1 MASPEIAKMNK
12 KILVVDDD
20 RDVLIGLNARLRSA
34 GYATVFASDALAA
47 VRMARTEEP
56 DLILLDIGLPAGGGF
71 TVLDRLRQNASLS
84 FIPVFVISARDPE
97 EIEKKALDAGARL
110 VFSKP
115 FDHEA
120 LLRQI
125 EGELH

>member
-1 MASPEIAKMNK
+1 MPSLEIDKSTK

-20 RDVLIGLNARLRSA
+20 RDVLIGLNARLRNA

-47 VRMARTEEP
+47 VKMARTEAP

-71 TVLDRLRQNASLS
+71 AVLERLRQNAHLS
-84 FIPVFVISARDPE
+84 FIPVFVISARDRE
-97 EIEKKALDAGARL
+97 EIEKRALDAGARH

-125 EGELH
+125 AGELH

>member
-1 MASPEIAKMNK
+1 LVSLEVDKSTK

-20 RDVLIGLNARLRSA
+20 RDVLIGLNARLRNA

-47 VRMARTEEP
+47 VKMARTEAP

-71 TVLDRLRQNASLS
+71 AVLERLRQNAHLS
-84 FIPVFVISARDPE
+84 FIPVFVISARDRAE
-97 EIEKKALDAGARL
+97 VEKRALDAGARH

>member
-1 MASPEIAKMNK
+1 MASPEIAKTNK

-71 TVLDRLRQNASLS
+71 TVLDRLRQNAQLS

-97 EIEKKALDAGARL
+97 EIEKRALDAGARL